1 MFYSLLYYKNPFVIT
16 MIVIFSTVILG
27 IALITIIMSWFFY
40 SVVVIFLGGIIVVFL
55 YASSLST
62 LFKIETNFK
71 IKWVDVILF
80 PLSLRVIFINSNYNS
95 NIIPLF
101 VYSST
106 NQWMIVYLV
115 LFLLSVLFLVVKLST
130 RDTGPLKL

>member
-80 PLSLRVIFINSNYNS
+80 PLSLRVIFINRNYNS
-95 NIIPLF
+95 NITPLF
-101 VYSST
+101 IYSST

>member
-27 IALITIIMSWFFY
+27 ITLITIIMSWFFY

-80 PLSLRVIFINSNYNS
+80 PLSLRVIFINRNYNS
-95 NIIPLF
+95 NITPLF
-101 VYSST
+101 IYSST

>member
-27 IALITIIMSWFFY
+27 ITLITIIMSWFFY

-80 PLSLRVIFINSNYNS
+80 PLSLRVIFINRNYNS

>member
-1 MFYSLLYYKNPFVIT
+1 MFHSLLYYKNPFVIT

-27 IALITIIMSWFFY
+27 ITLITIIMSWFFY

-80 PLSLRVIFINSNYNS
+80 PLSLRVIFINRNYNS

>member
-1 MFYSLLYYKNPFVIT
+1 MFHSLLYYKNPFVIT

-27 IALITIIMSWFFY
+27 ITLITIIMSWFFY

-80 PLSLRVIFINSNYNS
+80 PLSLRVIFINRNYNS
-95 NIIPLF
+95 NITPLF
-101 VYSST
+101 IYSST